1 MITIKLFLEFRRSD
15 WFKNVKYRM
24 CQQLN
29 QLGAEPLAWTSS
41 YLPSLELISD
51 SGANLTFKCLLININ
66 S

>member
-1 MITIKLFLEFRRSD
+1 
-15 WFKNVKYRM
+15 M